1 MTEQIPSTP
10 PATDGAAP
18 TEVPMVAGAGET
30 FDALDS
36 STPLSAGADED
47 GADQGGADQGAA
59 GQGDAGQDD
68 AG

>member
-10 PATDGAAP
+10 PATDDAQP

-36 STPLSAGADED
+36 STPLSAGADQD
-47 GADQGGADQGAA
+47 DA
-59 GQGDAGQDD
+59 GQGDAGQNDAGQDD

>member
-10 PATDGAAP
+10 PATDGAPP

-36 STPLSAGADED
+36 STPLSAGADQD
-47 GADQGGADQGAA
+47 DAD
-59 GQGDAGQDD
+59 QGDAGQDD